1 MQTFLFILIILA
13 AIGAVVSIIRGVI
26 VMLRANRDEVDGTG
40 VSTSGL
46 QQNRM
51 MWRRVQFQ
59 AAAVIL
65 AVVLLMLAR
74 SQTG

>member
-26 VMLRANRDEVDGTG
+26 VMLRANREEVDGKG

-65 AVVLLMLAR
+65 AVLFLLLAR
-74 SQTG
+74 GHAG

>member
-65 AVVLLMLAR
+65 AVLFLLLAR
-74 SQTG
+74 GHAG

>member
-26 VMLRANRDEVDGTG
+26 IMLRANREEVDGAG

-65 AVVLLMLAR
+65 AVLFLLLAR
-74 SQTG
+74 GHAG

>member
-26 VMLRANRDEVDGTG
+26 VMLRANREEVDGTG

-65 AVVLLMLAR
+65 AVLFLLLAR
-74 SQTG
+74 GHAG